1 MFDENV
7 AGEPVDA
14 LIGKYLLVHC
24 PGKRL
29 ANLVAQISHSL
40 HRCVLSVVCV
50 HDAHE
55 VIFGQCL
62 EVVEQVF
69 DLLQV
74 LVFLG
79 LDPCEQAGKTVNDDQ
94 SQVNLKLSFLEL
106 PQKHR
111 KQEEQLL

>member
-40 HRCVLSVVCV
+40 HRSVFCVVCV

-69 DLLQV
+69 DLLHV
-74 LVFLG
+74 LVFPG
-79 LDPCEQAGKTVNDDQ
+79 LDPCKQTGKTIDYNQ
-94 SQVNLKLSFLEL
+94 SQVNLKLFFLEL
-106 PQKHR
+106 PEKHGQ
-111 KQEEQLL
+111 QEEQLL